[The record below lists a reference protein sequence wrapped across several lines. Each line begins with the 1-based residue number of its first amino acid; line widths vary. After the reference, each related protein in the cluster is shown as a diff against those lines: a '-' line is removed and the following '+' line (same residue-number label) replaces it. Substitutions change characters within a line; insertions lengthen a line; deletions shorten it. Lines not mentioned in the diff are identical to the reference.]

1 MSPMF
6 QESCKSD
13 RCPFYVKALQ
23 TCSHKNC
30 MSKNDFFSCSPDNTD
45 PASSWCAH
53 SNQFIVPRPLDWSTA
68 TTSAHPRYHCDSDAW
83 DATCEMIPAL
93 SVYEVSRG
101 GADSAKP
108 SVGLAVTQYE
118 DDDRIFSGAV
128 GTASVVITDEMLK
141 VRRVG

>member
-1 MSPMF
+1 
-6 QESCKSD
+6 
-13 RCPFYVKALQ
+13 
-23 TCSHKNC
+23 
-30 MSKNDFFSCSPDNTD
+30 
-45 PASSWCAH
+45 
-53 SNQFIVPRPLDWSTA
+53 
-68 TTSAHPRYHCDSDAW
+68 
-83 DATCEMIPAL
+83 MIPAL